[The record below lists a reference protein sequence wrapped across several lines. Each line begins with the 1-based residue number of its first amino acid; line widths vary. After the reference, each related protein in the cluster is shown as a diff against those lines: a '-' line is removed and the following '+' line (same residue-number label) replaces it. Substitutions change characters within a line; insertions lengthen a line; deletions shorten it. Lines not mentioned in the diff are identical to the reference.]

1 MKQKSTTPSRRSMAR
16 QATRDEILDTA
27 RQQMA
32 TAGASA
38 LSLRAIARE
47 MQVTAP
53 ALYRYFK
60 DRDDLVTELI
70 VEAFTSFADTLEA
83 ARDNH
88 AGDTPANRL
97 MAMMLA
103 YRDWAVAHPQDYA
116 LIFGTPIPGYVAPE
130 ARTLPPAKRAMDVLV
145 AEITVAF
152 ESQKAKPALEYAKPS
167 PVLQKQ
173 IAAWKKNY
181 GYPEPTT
188 ALHLGLI
195 GWTRAHGMVSLEL
208 FGQIQPMLGDA
219 AELYREEVL
228 TLLKQMGLQLK
239 KMKSGK

>member
-83 ARDNH
+83 SRDNH

-103 YRDWAVAHPQDYA
+103 YRDWAVAHPQDYV

-130 ARTLPPAKRAMDVLV
+130 ERTLPPAKRAMDVLV
-145 AEITVAF
+145 AEITAAF
-152 ESQKAKPALEYAKPS
+152 EAENVTVASEYSKPVPA
-167 PVLQKQ
+167 LQKQ

-181 GYPEPTT
+181 GYSAPTM
-188 ALHLGLI
+188 ALHLGLV
-195 GWTRAHGMVSLEL
+195 GWTRAHGLVSLEL

-219 AELYREEVL
+219 AELYRSEVFAL
-228 TLLKQMGLQLK
+228 VKQMGLHPTK
-239 KMKSGK
+239 

>member
-1 MKQKSTTPSRRSMAR
+1 MKQKQTTPSRRSLVR

-27 RQQMA
+27 RRQMA
-32 TAGASA
+32 KAGAAA

-70 VEAFTSFADTLEA
+70 VEAFTSLGDTFQA
-83 ARDNH
+83 ARDKYASNPPG
-88 AGDTPANRL
+88 ARL
-97 MAMMLA
+97 LAMMLA

-130 ARTLPPAKRAMDVLV
+130 ERTLPPAKRAMDVLV
-145 AEITVAF
+145 TEIAVAF
-152 ESQKAKPALEYAKPS
+152 ESQNAKPAPEYAKPTLA
-167 PVLQKQ
+167 LQKQ
-173 IAAWKKNY
+173 IAGWKKKY
-181 GYPEPTT
+181 GYAEPTT

-219 AELYREEVL
+219 AELYREEVVS
-228 TLLKQMGLQLK
+228 LLKQMGLHPTK
-239 KMKSGK
+239 